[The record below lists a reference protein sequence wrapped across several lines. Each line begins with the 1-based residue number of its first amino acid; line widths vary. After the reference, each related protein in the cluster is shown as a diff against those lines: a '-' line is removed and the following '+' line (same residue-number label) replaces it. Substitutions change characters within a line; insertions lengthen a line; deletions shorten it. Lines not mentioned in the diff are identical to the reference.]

1 MQGAKSFMNVS
12 ICLSAYYI
20 ACTLHQHVSMVMA
33 HKNYQ
38 HPIPELTHRLK
49 HSVKIIADV
58 AIIGS
63 VATGKPRVCSPQRR
77 VNFEKE
83 LADIPGE
90 RVAAQEDQRLQ
101 SAIAGLEM
109 QLDYKRLDLTA
120 TQAKLDKMAADI
132 KILTQVR

>member
-1 MQGAKSFMNVS
+1 M
-12 ICLSAYYI
+12 YI
-20 ACTLHQHVSMVMA
+20 Q
-33 HKNYQ
+33 
-38 HPIPELTHRLK
+38 
-49 HSVKIIADV
+49 
-58 AIIGS
+58 IIGWYTTEKTRLCF
-63 VATGKPRVCSPQRR
+63 AQRR

-120 TQAKLDKMAADI
+120 TQAKLDKMAADV
-132 KILTQVR
+132 KILTQVRCWNERLGSNCVNE